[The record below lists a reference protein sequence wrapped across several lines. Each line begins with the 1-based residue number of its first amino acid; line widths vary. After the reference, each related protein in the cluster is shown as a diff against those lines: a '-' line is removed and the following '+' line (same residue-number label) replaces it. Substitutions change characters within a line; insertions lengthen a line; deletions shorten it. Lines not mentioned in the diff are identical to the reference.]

1 MKRIAYYIL
10 STLILIT
17 AISCSKGGVADADP
31 SLIPIATVRD
41 KTLYKAEL
49 NEAMPLGLTGG
60 DSVAAARAYID
71 MWVNEQLMYEKAK
84 QNLLNKDA
92 IEELVENYRESLITN
107 SYQEQLLKEHFSD
120 KASESE
126 IKDFYEKNKDQFKL
140 ENNIIKGLYLKI
152 PVDSKQLANFQ
163 KWYKLGTEA
172 AIENI
177 EKNTLQNAVG
187 YEYFYDRWVA
197 LEEVLE
203 NMPPAVTDPQ
213 LFLQKNKN
221 LELRDSSFVYLL
233 NIKDYKLQ
241 GSEAPYEYI
250 KGKLSDVYIE
260 QRRENY
266 IKQVKQDLYD
276 KAVSNDEIKFYDR

>member
-10 STLILIT
+10 FTLTLTIP
-17 AISCSKGGVADADP
+17 ISCSKGGISDADP
-31 SLIPIATVRD
+31 SLTPIVTVRD

-49 NEAMPLGLTGG
+49 NEVMPLRLTGE
-60 DSVAAARAYID
+60 DSIAAAKAYID
-71 MWVNEQLMYEKAK
+71 MWVNEQLIYDKAK
-84 QNLLNKDA
+84 QNLLNRDA

-126 IKDFYEKNKDQFKL
+126 IKNFYEKNKDRFKL

-152 PVDSKQLANFQ
+152 PVDSKQLGNFQ
-163 KWYKLGTEA
+163 KWYKSGTDA

-203 NMPPAVTDPQ
+203 NMPPAVTDPK

-250 KGKLSDVYIE
+250 KGQLSDVYIE
-260 QRRENY
+260 QRRDNY
-266 IKQVKQDLYD
+266 IKQVKQDLYE
-276 KAVSNDEIKFYDR
+276 KAVSNNEIKFYDR